1 MASTRRGNRR
11 SSRYQA
17 AEQGVDRARRYPLT
31 EAVDLV
37 KAGASAKF
45 DETIEC
51 AIRLNISGNQ
61 TVRDTCV
68 LPHSFQG
75 DQRIVVFA
83 RDDRAEEARSAGA
96 TEVGAEDLVEKVQG
110 GWVDFDIA
118 VATPDMMREV
128 GKLGPVLGRRGLMP
142 NPKTRTV
149 SNDLTATLAELRKG
163 RVEFRADK
171 SGVVQMAVGKA
182 SMEASQIVENV
193 EFLIDE
199 VGKRRPTD
207 LKGDFVGSVAM
218 SSTMGPGVKVAQSD

>member
-1 MASTRRGNRR
+1 MPRR
-11 SSRYQA
+11 SKRFRA
-17 AEQGVDRARRYPLT
+17 AEQGVDRQRRYALA
-31 EAVDLV
+31 EAVDLI

-45 DETIEC
+45 DETIDC

-61 TVRDTCV
+61 SVRDTCV

-75 DQRIVVFA
+75 EQRIVVFA
-83 RDDRAEEARSAGA
+83 RDDKADEARSAGA

-171 SGVVQMAVGKA
+171 SGVIHMAVGKA
-182 SMEASQIVENV
+182 SMEAGQIVENV
-193 EFLIDE
+193 EFLLGE
-199 VGKRRPTD
+199 VGRRRPAD
-207 LKGDFVGSVAM
+207 LKGDFMGGVAV
-218 SSTMGPGVKVAQSD
+218 SSTMGPGVKVASSE